1 MGETIVT
8 GIINQYLAEL
18 RKALSGMTVSER
30 EEIVDEIRTHIEER
44 SAQPGISVEEVLRRL
59 GPAEE
64 IARDYTNGA
73 LLRRASRSRSPW
85 FLLRAS
91 YHWAKASVQGL
102 TIFLLA
108 LVGYS
113 CGAAFV
119 ICAFLKPLFPDNIGL
134 WVGQGGIN
142 FGFPESVQ
150 GRTELLGPWFTQVS
164 ILIGIGFLIVTTI
177 AVRALLP
184 KLKNSRRLAQGAAKM
199 ANTA

>member
-1 MGETIVT
+1 MT
-8 GIINQYLAEL
+8 GIVNQYLAEL

-30 EEIVDEIRTHIEER
+30 EEIVDEIRTHIAER
-44 SAQPGISVEEVLRRL
+44 SAQPGITVEEILRRL

-73 LLRRASRSRSPW
+73 LLRRANRSRSPW
-85 FLLRAS
+85 FILWAT
-91 YHWAKASVQGL
+91 YHWAKTGVQGF
-102 TIFLLA
+102 TIFFLA

-119 ICAFLKPLFPDNIGL
+119 IAAFLKPLFPDNIGL
-134 WVGQGGIN
+134 WVGEGGIN

-184 KLKNSRRLAQGAAKM
+184 KMKNSRRLAQGAAKM
-199 ANTA
+199 ATTA

>member
-1 MGETIVT
+1 MEQTIMT
-8 GIINQYLAEL
+8 GIIDQYLAEL
-18 RKALSGMTVSER
+18 RRALSGMTVSER
-30 EEIVDEIRTHIEER
+30 EEIVDEIRAHIAER
-44 SAQPGISVEEVLRRL
+44 RAQPGIAAGEVLRRL

-73 LLRRASRSRSPW
+73 LLRRANRSRSPW
-85 FLLRAS
+85 FLLWAS
-91 YHWAKASVQGL
+91 YHWAKTGVQGL
-102 TIFLLA
+102 AIFFLA
-108 LVGYS
+108 LVGYV
-113 CGAAFV
+113 CGAEFV

-150 GRTELLGPWFTQVS
+150 GRTELLGPWFTQIS

-184 KLKNSRRLAQGAAKM
+184 KLKNSRRLAQGATKIAT
-199 ANTA
+199 TA